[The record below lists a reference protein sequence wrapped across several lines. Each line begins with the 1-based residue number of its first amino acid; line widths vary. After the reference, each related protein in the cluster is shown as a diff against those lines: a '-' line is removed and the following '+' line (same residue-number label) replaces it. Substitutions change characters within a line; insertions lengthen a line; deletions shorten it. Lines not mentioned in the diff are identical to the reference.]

1 MLRALKNINR
11 PICLLIFSF
20 PKTTKLR
27 NFFFASAGA
36 NDFTCNCFLKA
47 FFFTTGFILRDK
59 KDFSWRINSVPKEDD
74 AFKKK
79 SWKTLH
85 YSIILLYFFPS
96 FHFYSFHFG
105 GLGIRFNFNM
115 VATMKQKTLTEKTN
129 HSYRWRRQ
137 PHWSPPVESSS
148 STESPAPGDYCL
160 AAKKLFQQ
168 WRFQREDE
176 LEGPVPRRA
185 NYYWPQKT
193 LVAHFFSFG
202 SEENSN
208 RFDLEDF

>member
-1 MLRALKNINR
+1 
-11 PICLLIFSF
+11 
-20 PKTTKLR
+20 
-27 NFFFASAGA
+27 
-36 NDFTCNCFLKA
+36 
-47 FFFTTGFILRDK
+47 
-59 KDFSWRINSVPKEDD
+59 
-74 AFKKK
+74 
-79 SWKTLH
+79 
-85 YSIILLYFFPS
+85 
-96 FHFYSFHFG
+96 
-105 GLGIRFNFNM
+105 M
-115 VATMKQKTLTEKTN
+115 VATVKQKTLTEKTN

-137 PHWSPPVESSS
+137 PHWRNSVPSTS

-185 NYYWPQKT
+185 NYYWPLKT

-208 RFDLEDF
+208 RGFLIENWNVLKKATDLTLSCFQLTLWSTIIPSVLLWCFKMPQKTLYKQVEIWKGSAVSDMWTAF